1 MMRVMHRILPFFV
14 ALAAST
20 FAAAAFP
27 ANETSYVNVYIP
39 AALHS
44 DQPNGI
50 RHKMSNFGRHPAIG
64 SLDLPVY
71 FYFRLCE
78 FPVDSTQGYPPRDGG
93 RWEPPFIL
101 MTPRGG
107 CTFAAKA
114 RHAQMAGAS
123 ALIIADTTCLCD
135 DENCKS
141 NNTWKNDGTCE
152 AYEPTMA
159 DDGSGGDISIPGFL
173 LYKDDATPLVQA
185 IVDKHQSI
193 LMKIRWHKPQSD
205 SVHFGLWMDI
215 LDDYSKKLFQ
225 DIGPI
230 VNALGDRGTFFPHYM
245 LHNGTRTN
253 CGGAGGSGSGNNQ
266 SAPQL
271 CENMCTNNG
280 RYCYPTHRRNGT
292 AVVMEILRRACIWK
306 HHGPTKG
313 DIGAKWWQYVLY
325 FGEKCGDTF
334 TNENCMHEALKH
346 AEIPKNEVENCI
358 IDSGDPTGDDPNTLL
373 DAALRSQIEYGIVTA
388 PRLWASHRAL
398 DDPTADALLAAIC
411 DMSAPL
417 RRACIWKHH
426 GPTKGDIGAK
436 WWQYVLYFGE
446 KCGDT
451 FTNENCMHEALKH
464 AEIPKNEV
472 ENCIIDSGD
481 PTGDDPNTLLD
492 AALRSQIEYGIVTA
506 PRLWASHRALD
517 DPTADA
523 LLAAICDMSAP
534 GSEFS
539 VCKQCLKNKDPVACV
554 AKKYGTAKVHS
565 KTFHILLWSGLL
577 VSVGFFTYAY
587 KRYQE
592 GDGAG
597 LSGLN
602 PMAYAMLRDQDGGGS
617 FEPATTQL

>member
-1 MMRVMHRILPFFV
+1 MRLMHRILPFFV
-14 ALAAST
+14 ALAATT
-20 FAAAAFP
+20 FAVAAAAFP

-78 FPVDSTQGYPPRDGG
+78 FPVDSSQGYPPRNGG

-135 DENCKS
+135 DENCRT

-185 IVDKHQSI
+185 IVDKHQSL

-280 RYCYPTHRRNGT
+280 RYCYPTHRHNGT

-313 DIGAKWWQYVLY
+313 DIGAKWWQYVSY
-325 FGEKCGDTF
+325 FDEKCGDTF

-398 DDPTADALLAAIC
+398 DDPTA
-411 DMSAPL
+411 S
-417 RRACIWKHH
+417 
-426 GPTKGDIGAK
+426 
-436 WWQYVLYFGE
+436 
-446 KCGDT
+446 
-451 FTNENCMHEALKH
+451 
-464 AEIPKNEV
+464 
-472 ENCIIDSGD
+472 
-481 PTGDDPNTLLD
+481 
-492 AALRSQIEYGIVTA
+492 
-506 PRLWASHRALD
+506 
-517 DPTADA
+517 A

-539 VCKQCLKNKDPVACV
+539 LCKQCLKNKDPVACV

-565 KTFHILLWSGLL
+565 KTFHIWLWSGLL

-592 GDGAG
+592 GEGTG